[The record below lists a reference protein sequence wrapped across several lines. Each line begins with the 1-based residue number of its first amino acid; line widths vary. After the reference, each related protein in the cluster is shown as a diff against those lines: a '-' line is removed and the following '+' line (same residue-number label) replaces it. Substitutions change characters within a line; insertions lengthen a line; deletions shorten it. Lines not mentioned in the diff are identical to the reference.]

1 MINIKKWFNYDPF
14 ESRVKV
20 SAGVIVILRNE
31 KLLLCH
37 PTGHKWFDSFSFP
50 KGGVDVD
57 ESTIDAALREL
68 REETSV
74 IVDKSQIENLENP
87 ITVNYKNKKG
97 VKYKKVILF
106 IARINSVSDIG
117 LDSDVIQRERLQ
129 LEEVDWAG
137 FLTKE
142 DAKIKIFHR
151 FAHLLDLIK

>member
-37 PTGHKWFDSFSFP
+37 PTGHKWIDSFSFP